1 MTDSNERW
9 ADSREKST
17 ERYGDIKDSTAL
29 GGGSDVIGNLDA
41 LGLVK
46 EKGLLLVIYLVHCPG
61 GWVRP
66 VSSTSCIGLL
76 RSPLWL

>member
-41 LGLVK
+41 LGLVRDY
-46 EKGLLLVIYLVHCPG
+46 IRTPANG
-61 GWVRP
+61 G
-66 VSSTSCIGLL
+66 
-76 RSPLWL
+76 